1 MAMIFFFKKM
11 GLQNF
16 CEILHRMKKDSRGE
30 SCAFS
35 WGSWSGSWCF
45 FLQFIQSQCSVKM
58 IKEVGNVQAFSSDF
72 QYLHKENI
80 FSSFI
85 KY

>member
-1 MAMIFFFKKM
+1 
-11 GLQNF
+11 
-16 CEILHRMKKDSRGE
+16 
-30 SCAFS
+30 
-35 WGSWSGSWCF
+35 
-45 FLQFIQSQCSVKM
+45 M